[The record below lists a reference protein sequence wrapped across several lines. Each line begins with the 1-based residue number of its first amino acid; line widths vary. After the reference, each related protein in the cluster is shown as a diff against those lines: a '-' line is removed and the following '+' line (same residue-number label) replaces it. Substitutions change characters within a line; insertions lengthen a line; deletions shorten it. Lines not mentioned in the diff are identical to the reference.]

1 MRHRLEGLARSDS
14 DAEVRSEL
22 AGTAARLEADAALTV
37 LHELIRRKEDVSDK
51 HIPLRIWWALEKK
64 ITSDADLVLSW
75 LEKDGVWQAPV
86 FAEHLTGRIARR
98 LAADRG
104 NNHSF
109 ARIDPDRNWKE
120 YAQHPRSQMPGG
132 KGDYTDWETNHTP
145 EISDRNLTRLAR
157 LLEMAPITHRDRL
170 LAGAKAGLEQ
180 GAAPE
185 RVPVRLS
192 ALINRWWSDG
202 PQTGALLHVAARL
215 RHPEAVKKA
224 IEAAGDPGSG
234 RSTKELTAGPV
245 AYERGREA
253 FLIHCAPC
261 HQTDGSG
268 MARLAAPLRNSR
280 WVLGREDLLA
290 RIVLN
295 GLKGELLM
303 PPMGTLDDQQLAA
316 ILTYIRRAWGH
327 EAGPVSP
334 EILERVRARSQGR
347 QAPWTVNELSALG
360 DRE

>member
-1 MRHRLEGLARSDS
+1 MNWIE
-14 DAEVRSEL
+14 
-22 AGTAARLEADAALTV
+22 
-37 LHELIRRKEDVSDK
+37 KEN
-51 HIPLRIWWALEKK
+51 
-64 ITSDADLVLSW
+64 
-75 LEKDGVWQAPV
+75 VWQEPIV
-86 FAEHLTGRIARR
+86 AEHLEGRVARR

-104 NNHSF
+104 NNQSF
-109 ARIDPDRNWKE
+109 ARIDPDSNWKE
-120 YAQHPRSQMPGG
+120 YAQYPRTQMPGG
-132 KGDYTDWETNHTP
+132 KGDYTDWETNYTP
-145 EISDRNLTRLAR
+145 EISARNLTRLAR
-157 LLEMAPITHRDRL
+157 LLEMAPTAHRDRL
-170 LAGAKAGLEQ
+170 LAGAKAGLDQ

-185 RVPVRLS
+185 RVPTRLS

-202 PQTGALLHVAARL
+202 TPTAPLRDVAVRL
-215 RHPEAVKKA
+215 RHPEAMKRA

-234 RSTKELTAGPV
+234 GSARSLTAGPV

-268 MARLAAPLRNSR
+268 MERLAAPLRNSR

-303 PPMGTLDDQQLAA
+303 PSMGTLDDQQLAA

-334 EILERVRARSQGR
+334 ETLERVRTESRGR

-360 DRE
+360 RQ